1 MRLAAA
7 SFANLLAGAA
17 VAAGVGIFAA
27 APLWG
32 LEPVATRVLG
42 LTVAVVAL
50 WVTSVVPPAL
60 PAFVLFVVVMVF
72 DLAPASVTFSGF
84 GAGAAWLTFTG
95 IIFGIAIHRTGLGGR
110 LADFLLGRFGR
121 SYCGAVIGTVL
132 AGFVFCFMMPS
143 SMGRCAILVPL
154 VLAMAD
160 ALGLES
166 GRKGRTG
173 LVLAAVFG
181 TVLSGYA
188 ILPAGIP
195 TIVMAGAA
203 ESLYGIVLRFG
214 SYMLVHFPVGGVL
227 TMAAVVGLVLL
238 LFPDKAERMEP
249 GPDTGVRPWRGEE
262 RRLAT
267 ILVCVLALWTTDF
280 LHGLSPAWVGL
291 GGAVVCVLPRVGALD
306 PEAMARES
314 DYTPWIFTVGI
325 ISLGAIIADCG
336 LAGVIDD
343 KVLAVTDFEPGADA
357 KNFATM
363 IGVFNAI
370 AAVTTTAGVSP
381 LLTPMANEIAEAA
394 GWPLL
399 TVLMAHIAGQYV
411 VFYPYQIPPI
421 LTGALLGRISFFST
435 AVMGLCWTALY
446 LAVIAPLNFFWWRWL
461 GMFDRAVG

>member
-203 ESLYGIVLRFG
+203 ESR
-214 SYMLVHFPVGGVL
+214 
-227 TMAAVVGLVLL
+227 
-238 LFPDKAERMEP
+238 
-249 GPDTGVRPWRGEE
+249 
-262 RRLAT
+262 
-267 ILVCVLALWTTDF
+267 
-280 LHGLSPAWVGL
+280 
-291 GGAVVCVLPRVGALD
+291 
-306 PEAMARES
+306 
-314 DYTPWIFTVGI
+314 
-325 ISLGAIIADCG
+325 
-336 LAGVIDD
+336 
-343 KVLAVTDFEPGADA
+343 
-357 KNFATM
+357 
-363 IGVFNAI
+363 
-370 AAVTTTAGVSP
+370 
-381 LLTPMANEIAEAA
+381 
-394 GWPLL
+394 
-399 TVLMAHIAGQYV
+399 
-411 VFYPYQIPPI
+411 
-421 LTGALLGRISFFST
+421 
-435 AVMGLCWTALY
+435 
-446 LAVIAPLNFFWWRWL
+446 
-461 GMFDRAVG
+461 